1 MRRPPLSSAP
11 APRLTL
17 FALAA
22 AGLLIVQ
29 GCGPLVHPSLA
40 PYRRYEQ
47 RHSTSGPVT
56 ARFLGTTSVLFQDGS
71 TTILGEG
78 FVSRPNAL
86 KVKLCCIA
94 PDTARITR
102 ALHILG
108 VDSIAAVFTGHAH
121 YDHAMDAPTIAMRTG
136 ADLVGSS
143 TLANIAWA
151 YGLRDTAVVR
161 RVRHGDAVQYG
172 KFTLTFL
179 DSEHSHPDRFPGVVE
194 APLERAPRRAAGWKT
209 GAMHSVLIQ
218 HGHRAILIQGADAF
232 APGALRGRRADV
244 VYLSMANLGLRSDA
258 YVDAYWNEVVRGTGA
273 RRVILVHWDNFFR
286 SLDGPLRPM
295 PFRNFHRGMQ
305 HILRRAAQDGVQV
318 QMPVLWQPTDLFEG
332 MPCPAGSHCVAPQPE

>member
-1 MRRPPLSSAP
+1 MCRTHPSSAT
-11 APRLTL
+11 ALRRF
-17 FALAA
+17 FALTASLVIA
-22 AGLLIVQ
+22 Q
-29 GCGPLVHPSLA
+29 GCAPLIHPSLA

-56 ARFLGTTSVLFQDGS
+56 ARFLGTTSVLFQDAS

-78 FVSRPNAL
+78 FVTRPGPLN
-86 KVKLCCIA
+86 VRFCCIA
-94 PDTARITR
+94 PDTVRIVR
-102 ALHILG
+102 ALHTLG
-108 VDSIAAVFTGHAH
+108 INSIAAVFTGHAH
-121 YDHAMDAPTIAMRTG
+121 YDHAMDAPTFAMRTG

-151 YGLRDTAVVR
+151 YGLRDTAR
-161 RVRHGDAVQYG
+161 MRTIRHGDTVQYG

-179 DSEHSHPDRFPGVVE
+179 DSEHSHPDRFRGIVE
-194 APLERAPRRAAGWKT
+194 APLTDVPRRADEWKT

-232 APGALRGRRADV
+232 VPGALRGRHADV

-273 RRVILVHWDNFFR
+273 KRVIPVHWDNFFR

-295 PFRNFHRGMQ
+295 PTRNFHRGMQ

-318 QMPVLWQPTDLFEG
+318 QMPVAWRPTDPFEG
-332 MPCPAGSHCVAPQPE
+332 MPCPAGSHCVMTQPE